1 MPSASSERYQSRLF
15 NFVHKQ
21 SRRWSEGVGRTFRH
35 LQVAAS
41 WSLEALMYPVFM
53 LFQKAVE
60 SANKQLHAGQQ
71 PQRLQLQAQA
81 NDTDF
86 QSETPPVA
94 DIPIQQVLQAVE
106 SLQLQSIVNAQES
119 IVNSQESNIT
129 ATLPLP
135 PSPNSPTP
143 PLSPSP
149 HLLHIRGIASDLSN
163 RQLVLVSPN
172 NEILDILTPQQ
183 QQLLED
189 RIIAEVANYWRC
201 WRLSQVKEETKV
213 LSEIN
218 NLLIKLTSSSSE
230 NNLPALSSG
239 NVDTNIESSYLLNT
253 ERSLSLL
260 DAAVA
265 KLETNTLE
273 PVSRASWQL
282 IQILQTQF
290 QIFIYGKEQITTN
303 TQTQTV
309 VTPNHLNNQASNI
322 QKLIWA
328 AVNFFFGERQAK
340 KLEQTTPKN
349 SISEALPISQG
360 ERFLQRSIPQTF
372 LKKPQLQINEVDL
385 WLSESDLFGNF
396 QAVSEPANH
405 NVSNQQ
411 LVASTSTPNSTLSAT
426 HKDKYY
432 LQNLINRF
440 KSIRLPLKS
449 KSSAGLVQRQKPI
462 LDITSTQKQ
471 SAKLATGAQTA
482 STISRLEKQS
492 DRTKISQRRHRQ
504 TSEVEAKPDWIETK
518 AKIVGYDKHL
528 LEQILELL
536 DSTMLWLE
544 ELFVSIF
551 QMLQKLWRGK

>member
-53 LFQKAVE
+53 LIQKAVE

-86 QSETPPVA
+86 QPKTPPVA

-106 SLQLQSIVNAQES
+106 SLQLQSRVKSQES
-119 IVNSQESNIT
+119 KVKSQESNIT
-129 ATLPLP
+129 PTLPLP

-239 NVDTNIESSYLLNT
+239 NVDKNIGYSSLLNT
-253 ERSLSLL
+253 GRSLSLL

-282 IQILQTQF
+282 IQVLQTQF

-303 TQTQTV
+303 TQTV
-309 VTPNHLNNQASNI
+309 VVANHLNNQTSNI
-322 QKLIWA
+322 KNLIWA

-349 SISEALPISQG
+349 RTPEALPISPNQ
-360 ERFLQRSIPQTF
+360 RFLQHSISQTF
-372 LKKPQLQINEVDL
+372 IKKPQLQLNEVDL
-385 WLSESDLFGNF
+385 WLSESDLFGDF
-396 QAVSEPANH
+396 QAVSEPANN

-411 LVASTSTPNSTLSAT
+411 LVASTSTPNSTLSTTQKAISS
-426 HKDKYY
+426 
-432 LQNLINRF
+432 LQNFIHRF
-440 KSIRLPLKS
+440 KSITLPLKS

-462 LDITSTQKQ
+462 LDLTPTQKQ
-471 SAKLATGAQTA
+471 SAKLATDTQTA
-482 STISRLEKQS
+482 STISQLEKQS